1 MATNEK
7 RNYRVDFST
16 MTLTMT
22 AEFAERAYN
31 PNTDEYIILSR
42 LQQDF
47 PKLRV
52 RRKTHRSPKTS
63 NPNKGLN
70 YQRMER
76 YIRLHEN
83 GDELMEQFEK
93 VKAIASTQKNAYLFT
108 STWFHRQFPNFTKL
122 PDFQKGK
129 MYAFPVSAV
138 EPQEEGAA

>member
-31 PNTDEYIILSR
+31 PDTDEYKILSR

-52 RRKTHRSPKTS
+52 RRKTHRSPRTS
-63 NPNKGLN
+63 NPNKGLT
-70 YQRMER
+70 YERMER

-93 VKAIASTQKNAYLFT
+93 AKAIAATQKNAYLYT
-108 STWFHRQFPNFTKL
+108 HKWFQRQFPNFAEL
-122 PDFQKGK
+122 PNFQKGK
-129 MYAFPVSAV
+129 MYAFPVAAQ

>member
-31 PNTDEYIILSR
+31 PDTDEYKILSR

-93 VKAIASTQKNAYLFT
+93 VKAIDTSKKVTNVLEPLFE
-108 STWFHRQFPNFTKL
+108 N
-122 PDFQKGK
+122 
-129 MYAFPVSAV
+129 
-138 EPQEEGAA
+138 EEDY